1 MELNE
6 ILNSL
11 QAKAEIERLTARQ
24 NELKSTIEKRGVE
37 FSKIDEEK
45 RDAFLSETE
54 QLKSEFDINKEMLE
68 KLEERMNKL
77 KEEEEKMTLKNAVIE
92 PSKPEAR
99 SGVDSIKYRDLWINV
114 LKGITDVAELR
125 AVTSSADGVP
135 VPTIMQQYVE
145 TAWEKYGHI
154 ANLVTKSYFKGILSV
169 PYEDET
175 DDASYHAEGATAPT
189 EESVTLGEVL
199 LQPVMIKKWIS
210 ITDEVKALT
219 GDEFLKYV
227 ADEVIYKIAKFL
239 DDQIVSG
246 EGSSSKGVIGVTAS
260 DLTESIT
267 SGIDANTVNV
277 ALGSLGDR
285 ANNPVVIMNKKTFF
299 SDFLGLKDSTGRP
312 IYNIVSDNEGKAR
325 YFLNGIPVVFSSAL
339 KDFATTTETTGA
351 YMIVGDMSAYRL
363 NLPEG
368 DNVVMLHDIYTL
380 ATQDMERIIGRLFA
394 AGDVVRPHSLIKVL
408 KPKTTP
414 EA

>member
-1 MELNE
+1 MKLNE
-6 ILNSL
+6 ILSSA
-11 QAKAEIERLTARQ
+11 QAQAEIEKLQRTQ
-24 NELKSTIEKRGVE
+24 DELKASIEQRGIDFQTVA
-37 FSKIDEEK
+37 DEE
-45 RDAFLSETE
+45 RDAFLNETE
-54 QLKSEFDINKEMLE
+54 EMKKQFIANKEILE
-68 KLEERMNKL
+68 KLNERMSQL
-77 KEEEEKMTLKNAVIE
+77 KEEEEKMTIIKHE
-92 PSKPEAR
+92 PTDPTNRDVTATKE
-99 SGVDSIKYRDLWINV
+99 YRDLWINV
-114 LKGITDVAELR
+114 LKGNAELSELR
-125 AVTSSADGVP
+125 AGIKTSDDGVP

-312 IYNIVSDNEGKAR
+312 IYNIVSDNEGRAR

-339 KDFATTTETTGA
+339 KDFATTAETTGA